1 MLINIL
7 TFNQVKKFNSI
18 AAITLL
24 SIYGVVV
31 LHNMTPHFE
40 CESDSNFASTE
51 ASHYAHTGIH
61 HSHQEDRHDHGH
73 EEVNS
78 SWLAGLLGLMGDIE
92 HHELGEGHFE
102 NFTAQTENFSLNI
115 SIQNNVDLPSSALFK
130 EFLAIVPL
138 EIEVNFEDPPVF
150 YERHSCGSPP
160 LRGPPSKA

>member
-1 MLINIL
+1 M
-7 TFNQVKKFNSI
+7 KKFKSI
-18 AAITLL
+18 VAIALL

-51 ASHYAHTGIH
+51 ASHHAHTGIH

-78 SWLAGLLGLMGDIE
+78 SWLAGLMGLLGDIE

-102 NFTAQTENFSLNI
+102 NFTAQTENFTLNV

-130 EFLAIVPL
+130 NFFPIVSP
-138 EIEVNFEDPPVF
+138 EIEVHFEGPPIF
-150 YERHSCGSPP
+150 YEQHFRSSSPP
-160 LRGPPSKA
+160 RGPPSIA